1 MIIEI
6 VEKTELEYEFLYQF
20 QPTQIHQEII
30 DHFKGYIE
38 ENEKWIKKC
47 NFEASIRARNHL
59 LAMHKLS
66 KQRRTEIAAEREETK

>member
-6 VEKTELEYEFLYQF
+6 DEKTFMEYEFLYNF
-20 QPTQIHQEII
+20 HPTEIHQEII

-59 LAMHKLS
+59 LALHKLTR
-66 KQRRTEIAAEREETK
+66 KRRYEIAAEREEIK

>member
-1 MIIEI
+1 MEI
-6 VEKTELEYEFLYQF
+6 KIKELSDLEYEFLYNF
-20 QPTQIHQEII
+20 SPTDVHNKII

-59 LAMHKLS
+59 LALHKLTRS
-66 KQRRTEIAAEREETK
+66 RRFEIADERAQTK

>member
-6 VEKTELEYEFLYQF
+6 DEKTELEYEFLYQF
-20 QPTQIHQEII
+20 QPTDIHNQIIM
-30 DHFKGYIE
+30 HFKGYIE
-38 ENEKWIKKC
+38 ENEKWIRRC

-66 KQRRTEIAAEREETK
+66 KGRRAEITSEREETK